1 MYKIHASD
9 GILLQKRAV
18 GESHIFAS
26 IFTEDLGLVRVIAR
40 SARLERSKLRYIL
53 EPFTAGHF
61 SIVRGKH
68 EWRLTGAQDVRS
80 ILPQDVARRRAMGR
94 IGKLL
99 LRLVAGQEAHAEL
112 FVTVKEGFGALA
124 RVESAE
130 TAEAVEC
137 VLVLRILAD
146 LGYLP
151 ATPEIAPFL
160 ERDFF
165 GMELSDKVVSSRKT
179 LIKAINESLEAT
191 GL

>member
-26 IFTEDLGLVRVIAR
+26 ILTQDLGLVRVIAR
-40 SARLERSKLRYIL
+40 SARFERSKLRYIL
-53 EPFTAGHF
+53 EPFTAGRF
-61 SIVRGKH
+61 SIVKGKH
-68 EWRLTGAQDVRS
+68 EWRLTGAQDVRTL
-80 ILPQDVARRRAMGR
+80 LPQDVARRRAMGR

-124 RVESAE
+124 RVESTE

-165 GMELSDKVVSSRKT
+165 GMELSDKVASSRKT